1 MKTIQETLTN
11 NLWAVVRHGDFDP
24 TDSVLDEIYT
34 THLAALPV
42 CKALPPIAHR
52 ITAMLSCLEVTRM
65 LARHEAMKHREDVM
79 SIWEQALQAPH
90 RPANRPSQA

>member
-11 NLWAVVRHGDFDP
+11 HLWQVVRHGDFDP

-34 THLAALPV
+34 AHLARLPI

-52 ITAMLSCLEVTRM
+52 ITASMSCLEVTRM
-65 LARHEAMKHREDVM
+65 LARHEAMKHREGVM
-79 SIWEQALQAPH
+79 AIWEQFLQEGRDDPD
-90 RPANRPSQA
+90 RP